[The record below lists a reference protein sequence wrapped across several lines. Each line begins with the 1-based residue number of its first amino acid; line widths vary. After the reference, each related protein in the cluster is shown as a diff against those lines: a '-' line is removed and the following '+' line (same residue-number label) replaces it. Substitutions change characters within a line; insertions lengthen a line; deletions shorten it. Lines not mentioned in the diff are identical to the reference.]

1 MMREIIVGIDFSNG
15 SLAAL
20 RLACDIANR
29 VHADVRMI
37 WVKKKFADEESAEKQ
52 LKKLAEEYGHKLKET
67 KIDFVIREG
76 KVFRAISTLA
86 LEDGADLVVVGTH
99 GEGGF
104 EEKFAGGNTYK
115 TAVDSPVPVLMVRE
129 NFNFDKPLER
139 LVMPIDSSVNTRQ
152 KVPWT
157 IAFAKMFPHCKIH
170 VLGIFSTKIKSIR
183 FEVQRYVQSVE
194 KLLKKADIP
203 YVVDFVEKENL
214 TIGTIEYSQKI
225 NADLI
230 VIMSEQE
237 KTLSNMFFFGP
248 FAQQMINQSP
258 VPVLVIQPVEINA
271 SVAK

>member
-1 MMREIIVGIDFSNG
+1 MREIIVGIDFSNG
-15 SLAAL
+15 SLTAL

-29 VHADVRMI
+29 VHANVRMI
-37 WVKKKFADEESAEKQ
+37 WVKKKFADEEAARKQ
-52 LKKLAEEYGHKLKET
+52 LQCLADEYSKKLKNT
-67 KIDFVIREG
+67 NIDYVLREG
-76 KVFRAISTLA
+76 KVFVAISA
-86 LEDGADLVVVGTH
+86 LVREDGADLVVIGTH

-115 TAVDSPVPVLMVRE
+115 IAVDSPAPVLMVRE

-139 LVMPIDSSVNTRQ
+139 LVMPIDSSASTRQ

-157 IAFAKMFPHCKIH
+157 IAFAKMFPDCKIH

-194 KLLKKADIP
+194 KLLKKDEMP
-203 YVVDFVEKENL
+203 YVVDFVENENL
-214 TIGTIEYSQKI
+214 TIGAIEYAQKTD
-225 NADLI
+225 ADLI

-258 VPVLVIQPVEINA
+258 VPVLVIQPVEINS